1 MKLKSIIS
9 KYSIEFFVILFSI
22 SVSFYLEKRRA
33 LTYKEKLKNESLSKI
48 KQNILFADEDF
59 RYNISIHK
67 DAIESINSL
76 YFRSDS
82 LFNNRMNDS
91 LGYYLHVATNYTTI
105 LVDNDEEYETIKN
118 SGLIELIENKKVI
131 ELLQNKYSN
140 HKFIKSIE
148 EIILR
153 DMIPEFKDFLSRH
166 TKYDFNIYKNEM
178 EKEYQKSK
186 NNEILNF
193 FNKIDPLIQAYLS
206 ENSIDIL
213 FNNKNIIIGKDS
225 LDITNKIINIVNSK
239 IE

>member
-166 TKYDFNIYKNEM
+166 TKYDFNKPKHFGIWEGKN
-178 EKEYQKSK
+178 YSSK
-186 NNEILNF
+186 NRIPDYILE
-193 FNKIDPLIQAYLS
+193 KLMDKSQLHKQYIMVV
-206 ENSIDIL
+206 
-213 FNNKNIIIGKDS
+213 NNQLKRDSIIIEE
-225 LDITNKIINIVNSK
+225 INKEISFDN
-239 IE
+239 

>member
-33 LTYKEKLKNESLSKI
+33 LIYKEKLKNESLSKI
-48 KQNILFADEDF
+48 KQNILFADADF

-76 YFRSDS
+76 YIRSDS

-91 LGYYLHVATNYTTI
+91 LGYYLYVATNYSTI

-166 TKYDFNIYKNEM
+166 TKYDFNKPKHFGIWEGKN
-178 EKEYQKSK
+178 YSSK
-186 NNEILNF
+186 NRIPDYILE
-193 FNKIDPLIQAYLS
+193 KLMDKSQLHKQYVMVV
-206 ENSIDIL
+206 
-213 FNNKNIIIGKDS
+213 NNQLKRDSIIIEE
-225 LDITNKIINIVNSK
+225 INKEISFDN
-239 IE
+239 

>member
-166 TKYDFNIYKNEM
+166 TKYDFNKPKHFGIWEGKN
-178 EKEYQKSK
+178 YSSK
-186 NNEILNF
+186 NRIPDYILE
-193 FNKIDPLIQAYLS
+193 KLMDKSQLHKQYVMVV
-206 ENSIDIL
+206 
-213 FNNKNIIIGKDS
+213 NNQLKRDSIIIEE
-225 LDITNKIINIVNSK
+225 INKEISFDN
-239 IE
+239 

>member
-166 TKYDFNIYKNEM
+166 TKYDFNKPKHFGIWEGKN
-178 EKEYQKSK
+178 YSSK
-186 NNEILNF
+186 NRIPDYILEKLMDKSQF
-193 FNKIDPLIQAYLS
+193 HKQYVMVV
-206 ENSIDIL
+206 
-213 FNNKNIIIGKDS
+213 NNQLKRDSIIIEE
-225 LDITNKIINIVNSK
+225 INKEISFDN
-239 IE
+239 

>member
-33 LTYKEKLKNESLSKI
+33 LIYKEKLKNESLSKI

-153 DMIPEFKDFLSRH
+153 DMIPEFKDFLSRY
-166 TKYDFNIYKNEM
+166 TQYDFNKPKHFGVWAGKN
-178 EKEYQKSK
+178 YSSK
-186 NNEILNF
+186 NRIPDYILE
-193 FNKIDPLIQAYLS
+193 KLMDKSQLHKQYVMVV
-206 ENSIDIL
+206 
-213 FNNKNIIIGKDS
+213 NNQLKRDSIIIEE
-225 LDITNKIINIVNSK
+225 INKEISFDN
-239 IE
+239 

>member
-48 KQNILFADEDF
+48 KQNILFADKDF
-59 RYNISIHK
+59 LYNISIHK

-166 TKYDFNIYKNEM
+166 TKYDFNKPKHFGIWEGKN
-178 EKEYQKSK
+178 YSSK
-186 NNEILNF
+186 NRIPDYILE
-193 FNKIDPLIQAYLS
+193 KLMDKSQLHKQYVMVV
-206 ENSIDIL
+206 
-213 FNNKNIIIGKDS
+213 NNQLKRDSIIIEE
-225 LDITNKIINIVNSK
+225 INKEISFDN
-239 IE
+239 